1 MKLQTQKN
9 LFLIIGA
16 PGSGKTTDA
25 GVIAQESEKIVHY
38 STGELLRTE
47 AQSGSPLGMQI
58 AEIINEGKI
67 VPVAVALDA
76 ILNVIKNTKEEI
88 ILIDGYPRSE
98 EQMLGLNALLKKEN
112 KIVLKGLI
120 DLVVSDETAKKR
132 VLGRNRGVDDD
143 IKVFE
148 KRLKVYYE
156 PKEAIEK
163 FYKQK
168 NLLHVINAEQEI
180 DAVVKDMKELL
191 KKLL

>member
-1 MKLQTQKN
+1 MRKN

-25 GVIAQESEKIVHY
+25 GIIANESEKIVHY

-47 AQSGSPLGMQI
+47 AKSASALGKKI
-58 AEIINEGKI
+58 AKIIDEGEI
-67 VPVAVALDA
+67 VPVSIALDE
-76 ILNVIKNTKEEI
+76 ILNVIKHTKEEI

-98 EQMLGLNALLKKEN
+98 EQMLGLDSLLQKEDQILLKG
-112 KIVLKGLI
+112 VI
-120 DLVVSDETAKKR
+120 DVVVSDETAKKR

-148 KRLKVYYE
+148 NRLKVYYE
-156 PKEAIEK
+156 PKVIIEN

-168 NLLHVINAEQEI
+168 NLLHVINAQQEVNE
-180 DAVVKDMKELL
+180 VVNDMRALL